1 MFPTPIR
8 WGLLCSN
15 FSGILVE
22 LYMTSE
28 LILEEFIMINV
39 IIRNA
44 EGINKDFLL
53 VANCKTLGALPL
65 KSPGVAS
72 SSQIFWIRDIK

>member
-1 MFPTPIR
+1 M
-8 WGLLCSN
+8 
-15 FSGILVE
+15 E

-53 VANCKTLGALPL
+53 VANCKNPRGFAIEEPWGGL
-65 KSPGVAS
+65 
-72 SSQIFWIRDIK
+72 I